1 MAHPAIVQQTYTTIV
16 EHFIRMGRAP
26 HYTELALLIGVHPD
40 EARALQR
47 AAATS
52 AMGSWL
58 TPDTDYI
65 SSWAPF
71 SNVPT
76 QYRVSVAGEAKWY
89 GQ

>member
-1 MAHPAIVQQTYTTIV
+1 MQHSVTAQHAYTTIV
-16 EHFIRMGRAP
+16 DHFIRTGRAP
-26 HYTELALLIGVHPD
+26 HYTELASLTGVSPD
-40 EARALQR
+40 EARELQR

-58 TPDTDYI
+58 APDTDYI

-71 SNVPT
+71 SNIPT
-76 QYRVSVAGEAKWY
+76 QYRVSVDGERKWY